1 MHYFQKY
8 GEEARFIS
16 LVFAQQ
22 IVQALA
28 YTLCQVDWT
37 ETIFEHCTP
46 MNPTSLL
53 TNEHFFPLEIETR
66 MLYNHSNIQ
75 GICL

>member
-16 LVFAQQ
+16 LVFELFAQQ
-22 IVQALA
+22 IIQALA
-28 YTLCQVDWT
+28 YIICQVKLCLN
-37 ETIFEHCTP
+37 IVRAIQQAYSR
-46 MNPTSLL
+46 MNI
-53 TNEHFFPLEIETR
+53 PLEIETR